1 MEQKRCSCCAC
12 STKPRNRFAYSMPM
26 PKTIIYSRVEAISS
40 QWAVSMHTQ
49 EHEYEYLGLYHTEEL
64 GKAQGFRCLLSK
76 SELEKCRSK
85 KVGHSPVDVGP
96 LHFQCLTQHCFVE
109 YVCSDASVLRIG
121 KQLSRR
127 FSLSR
132 QATGY
137 A

>member
-1 MEQKRCSCCAC
+1 
-12 STKPRNRFAYSMPM
+12 
-26 PKTIIYSRVEAISS
+26 
-40 QWAVSMHTQ
+40 
-49 EHEYEYLGLYHTEEL
+49 L
-64 GKAQGFRCLLSK
+64 
-76 SELEKCRSK
+76 
-85 KVGHSPVDVGP
+85 PVDVGP

-109 YVCSDASVLRIG
+109 NVCSDASVLRIG